1 MLALNQMLIYSV
13 LARQGK
19 RSVYVVWLALLAMIA
34 IGLTTETVLGLVTTV
49 VLVDLSLLVV
59 LLGVSAWFL
68 REGAP
73 APQEPQHIPAG

>member
-1 MLALNQMLIYSV
+1 MIQLLVYSV

-19 RSVYVVWLALLAMIA
+19 RSVYVVWLALVTLVGV
-34 IGLTTETVLGLVTTV
+34 GLTADSVLGLVTIV
-49 VLVDLSLLVV
+49 VLVDVALLVV

-73 APQEPQHIPAG
+73 APEEPATASV